1 MVDDSSPPPSE
12 EALSLALS
20 QSLRSRAVLIQRLS
34 DVVCWPTTRI
44 PPHERELAGD
54 VLVGLLRQAP
64 VELRIKCATRLATLQ
79 EAPKLL
85 LRWLARD
92 EIAVA
97 QPLLTQSP
105 ALDDSDLIAT
115 IRATPKKHWLAIVE
129 RRRLN
134 DMVAEALIRTHDPQ
148 TALAVVRN
156 DGAKLSNAAVDACLH
171 LTREDP
177 AIAEALIRRVE
188 VRPAQALTMFWW
200 CDHGARLSIIKRFG
214 ADRAVLIHAM
224 AEVFAIA
231 ASERWE
237 DMETRK
243 ALRLIE
249 RRQRNRA
256 AAERSPYGSLEGATV
271 AAERGVDKAMALEI
285 SHMAGR
291 KPMTGAR
298 ILTDTGGEPLAI
310 LCKATGIK
318 REVFVQF
325 WKALRRPYA
334 DAENPTSPL
343 GRALLV
349 YDTIATAKAQ
359 TVLRYWNWSLS
370 TERASANLD
379 PDDDSL
385 EFSPASRAAALVLNR
400 RG

>member
-115 IRATPKKHWLAIVE
+115 IRATPKKHWLAIAE

-177 AIAEALIRRVE
+177 AIAEALIRRAE

-214 ADRAVLIHAM
+214 ADRAVLIDAM

-285 SHMAGR
+285 SHMAG
-291 KPMTGAR
+291 
-298 ILTDTGGEPLAI
+298 
-310 LCKATGIK
+310 
-318 REVFVQF
+318 
-325 WKALRRPYA
+325 
-334 DAENPTSPL
+334 
-343 GRALLV
+343 
-349 YDTIATAKAQ
+349 
-359 TVLRYWNWSLS
+359 
-370 TERASANLD
+370 
-379 PDDDSL
+379 
-385 EFSPASRAAALVLNR
+385 
-400 RG
+400 